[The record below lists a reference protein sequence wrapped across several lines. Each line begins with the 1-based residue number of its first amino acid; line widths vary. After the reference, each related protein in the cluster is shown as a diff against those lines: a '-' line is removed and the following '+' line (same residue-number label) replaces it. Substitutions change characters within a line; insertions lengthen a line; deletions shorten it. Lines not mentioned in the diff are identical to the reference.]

1 MANAHEE
8 VSVASREGEPGDA
21 PGPLAPPENPI
32 LRGTAE
38 AMEALRESD
47 RRPLALFENLPQE
60 VFVKDAR
67 SVYLACNRNFARDLG
82 IEPEQIAGKTD
93 DDFFPEALAEKHRA
107 DDRRIMASGAT
118 ETIEEEQTRDGDPRF
133 VRTIKAP
140 FMDQNGTVAG
150 ILAISQDITDQ
161 RRAEEELARK
171 VETLRRSNS
180 ELEHFAYVASHDLQE
195 PLRAVSSYL
204 QLLGRRYKGT
214 LGPDADEF
222 IGHAVAGAARM
233 KQLICDLL
241 IFSRVGMRGKPAEA
255 ADGEI
260 VLATALANLKVAIE
274 ESGATVTHDPLPIV
288 WGDRLQ
294 LVQLLQNLIENAI
307 KFRGT
312 KPPTVHVSATRRE
325 EEWVFSVR
333 DNGIGIDPQY
343 ADRIFGLFQ
352 RLHGIGEYPGTGI
365 GLAVAKKIVER
376 HGGRI
381 WVESAEGQGATFY
394 FTVPTDRR

>member
-8 VSVASREGEPGDA
+8 LSVASREGEPREA
-21 PGPLAPPENPI
+21 GPPARPEDPL

-38 AMEALRESD
+38 ALEALRVSE
-47 RRPLALFENLPQE
+47 RKHLALFENLPQK
-60 VFVKDAR
+60 VFVKDVR
-67 SVYLACNRNFARDLG
+67 SVYLACNRSFARDLG
-82 IEPEQIAGKTD
+82 VEPEQVAGKTD

-118 ETIEEEQTRDGDPRF
+118 ETIDEEQTRDGVPRF
-133 VRTIKAP
+133 VCTVKAP
-140 FMDQNGTVAG
+140 FRDENGTVAG

-161 RRAEEELARK
+161 RRAEEELALK
-171 VETLRRSNS
+171 ADALRRSNS
-180 ELEHFAYVASHDLQE
+180 DLEHFAYVASHDLQE

-204 QLLGRRYKGT
+204 HLLARSYQGK
-214 LGPDADEF
+214 LGADADEF
-222 IGHAVAGAARM
+222 IGHALAGAARM
-233 KQLICDLL
+233 KQLISDLL
-241 IFSRVGMRGKPAEA
+241 IFSRVAMRGKPADA
-255 ADGEI
+255 ADGEML
-260 VLATALANLKVAIE
+260 LAAALSNLKVAIE

-288 WGDRLQ
+288 WADRPQ
-294 LVQLLQNLIENAI
+294 LVQLLQNLIDNAV

-312 KPPTVHVSATRRE
+312 EPPTVHVSATRRE
-325 EEWVFSVR
+325 GEWVFSVR

-343 ADRIFGLFQ
+343 AGRIFGLFQ

-394 FTVPTDRR
+394 FTVPTGRR